1 MDADAIR
8 RCLGQVKAGRLS
20 RRAFVRLAL
29 GTGLTL
35 PMAGMLMLRAGIAS
49 AAERQPYKP
58 TRRGGGGLL
67 KLLLWQ
73 GPTDLNPHLATGV
86 KDVYGTRLFYQSLAE
101 WDMDGNLIPILAAS
115 IPTVE
120 NGGVDP
126 GGRWVV
132 WNLKPNVTW
141 HDGVPFTADDLVFN
155 QEYAADPATAA
166 FTVSAYRDVRVEKL
180 GPHKARVVFAA
191 PTPFWADAFVGRNG
205 LLIPKHHFDG
215 YRGAKSRDAPANQKP
230 VGLGPYRF
238 VSFVPGDLLR
248 GAIHAG
254 YHEPNRPHFDAVEI
268 KGGGDAVSA
277 ARAVLQTGEFDYA
290 YNLQVEDEILKRLEG
305 GGKGR
310 VAIFPTGS
318 IEHIRLNAADPWTE
332 MEGERGHPKSR
343 HPVLSDPAVREAFSL
358 LVDRKSIQEHIY
370 GRTAEVSA
378 NFLNLPE
385 RFRSKNVAWEF
396 SVDKA
401 NRTLDAAGWKRGP
414 DGVRGKDKRKLKL
427 LFQTS
432 TNAPRQKTQAIIKQ
446 ACGKAGIDLELK
458 SIPASVFFSSDP
470 GNADTLGRFSADIEM
485 YNTTMGQP
493 DPGFFMSVF
502 LSRESAS
509 RANKWIGR
517 NAGRWQN
524 AEYDRLHSQ
533 AESELDP
540 VKRAG
545 LYIRMNDLVM
555 GDRYVIALANRAQV
569 LAIGKGL
576 RAQFSGWSSDLFL
589 IQDWYRE

>member
-1 MDADAIR
+1 MDARDLYR
-8 RCLGQVKAGRLS
+8 RLAQVRSGGMS
-20 RRAFVRLAL
+20 RRAFVRFAL
-29 GTGLTL
+29 GAGLTL
-35 PMAGMLMLRAGIAS
+35 PMAGMLMMHAGVAS
-49 AAERQPYKP
+49 AAVRQPYKP
-58 TRRGGGGLL
+58 AKRGGGGLL

-73 GPTDLNPHLATGV
+73 GPTILNPHLATGV
-86 KDVYGTRLFYQSLAE
+86 KDVYGARIFYQSLAE
-101 WDMDGNLIPILAAS
+101 WDAEGNLIPILAAG
-115 IPTVE
+115 IPTIE

-126 GGRWVV
+126 RGRWVV
-132 WNLKPNVTW
+132 WDLKPNVAW
-141 HDGVPFTADDLVFN
+141 HDGTPFTVDDLVFN

-166 FTVSAYRDVRVEKL
+166 FTVSAYRDVKVEKL
-180 GPHKARVVFAA
+180 GPHKARLVFDA

-205 LLIPKHHFDG
+205 LLIPKHLFDK
-215 YRGAKSRDAPANQKP
+215 YRGARSRDAPANLKP
-230 VGLGPYRF
+230 VGIGPYKF

-332 MEGERGHPKSR
+332 VEGERGHPRSR
-343 HPVLSDPAVREAFSL
+343 HPILSDRAVRDAFAL
-358 LVDRKSIQEHIY
+358 AVDRKSIQEHIY

-378 NFLNLPE
+378 NFLNAPR
-385 RFRSKNVAWEF
+385 RFRSKNIAWEF
-396 SVDKA
+396 NLDKA

-414 DGVRGKDKRKLKL
+414 GGVRGKEGRVLKL
-427 LFQTS
+427 VFQTS

-446 ACGKAGIDLELK
+446 ACGKAGMDLELK
-458 SIPASVFFSSDP
+458 SIPASVFFSADA
-470 GNADTLGRFSADIEM
+470 GNTDTLGRFAADVQM
-485 YNTTMGQP
+485 YNTTIGQP
-493 DPGFFMSVF
+493 DPGFFMAVF
-502 LSRESAS
+502 LSREAACK
-509 RANKWIGR
+509 ANKWIGR

-524 AEYDRLHSQ
+524 AEYDRLH
-533 AESELDP
+533 AEAEGELDP
-540 VKRAG
+540 AKRAA
-545 LYIRMNDLVM
+545 LYVRMNDLVV
-555 GDRYVIALANRAQV
+555 GDGYVIPLVNRAQT
-569 LAIGKGL
+569 LAVANNL
-576 RAQFSGWSSDLFL
+576 RAQFSGWSSDVFL